1 MKKGTIYQLFKY
13 GIVGVINTLI
23 TMIVIWVILKF
34 WFGVVSKEKASAL
47 QMIVSNFFGYTAGVI
62 SSFILNRSWTFESKS
77 DWKTG
82 FLKFLLTFGVC
93 YVLQLVLVLILNK
106 YVSIPTF
113 EFNAFGENYI
123 VTSSYICQLIGMA
136 FYTILG
142 FVFNKYYTFKK

>member
-1 MKKGTIYQLFKY
+1 
-13 GIVGVINTLI
+13 
-23 TMIVIWVILKF
+23 
-34 WFGVVSKEKASAL
+34 
-47 QMIVSNFFGYTAGVI
+47 MIVSNFFGYTAGVI